1 MIFNYRFFWC
11 ILALLGILFSQ
22 QNQNFIHSI
31 NLSGNKSISK
41 KEILYI
47 FRQKPSKIIFNPTI
61 FDSRLLKLDALSLKN
76 FYHSKGFLD
85 VLIRESF
92 TTKPPILILFEFFL
106 CLNFSNVSVGE

>member
-1 MIFNYRFFWC
+1 
-11 ILALLGILFSQ
+11 LALLGILFSQ

-41 KEILYI
+41 KDILYI

-92 TTKPPILILFEFFL
+92 TTKDGSVDIFYTIEEGKQYHVSSVDIKGKS
-106 CLNFSNVSVGE
+106 SNT